1 MGFAEDVIHSYITR
15 SLRRVFPEREGWE
28 IRRRPKE
35 NHTIPDYFLQ
45 KKRFGRTRRVLVEV
59 ALVPKVT
66 LSQIDSLR
74 EYAAKMERLLLPTD
88 TLMIVVPSGADVSRV
103 PEAIEILYLDVLRVE
118 GDEIVWVKKFGR
130 GGDQDEADLPD
141 TGNL

>member
-35 NHTIPDYFLQ
+35 NHSIPDYFLQ

-59 ALVPKVT
+59 SLLPKVT
-66 LSQIDSLR
+66 QSQIDSLR
-74 EYAAKMERLLLPTD
+74 QYAVKMERLLLPTD
-88 TLMIVVPSGADVSRV
+88 TLMMVVPTGADVSLV
-103 PEAIEILYLDVLRVE
+103 PEEIEVLSFDVLRVE

-130 GGDQDEADLPD
+130 GGDQDVADLPD
-141 TGNL
+141 TGSP